1 MFIIVNHHMTLWT
14 VTLIKMK
21 NYSEEYLHKTLQ
33 EAITQYVTSLFLNYY
48 LCQQFYGKQPC

>member
-1 MFIIVNHHMTLWT
+1 MTLWT

-48 LCQQFYGKQPC
+48 LCQQFYGKQP